1 MPIKNPK
8 EVFLRLLSDV
18 RQGAERSEKIYQEIG
33 QLAQDDQIR
42 EALEARSFVSGKTL
56 ATLDECF
63 RLLGEKPV
71 KTNSRI
77 QEVFLENFLETLG
90 EMQSPVARRIFIL
103 AKLNQL
109 AHIRIGEYVALIA
122 ASQASGNFGVGVL
135 LETCLADKVA
145 LVERTKRMIRNA
157 VETKLAER
165 AAAASA

>member
-33 QLAQDDQIR
+33 QLAQDEQIR
-42 EALEARSFVSGKTL
+42 EALEARAFVSGKTL

-71 KTNSRI
+71 KTNGRI

-90 EMQSPVARRIFIL
+90 EMQSPIARRIFIL

>member
-1 MPIKNPK
+1 MPVKNPK
-8 EVFLRLLSDV
+8 ELFVRLLSDV

-33 QLAQDDQIR
+33 QLAQDSQIR
-42 EALEARSFVSGKTL
+42 EALEARAFVSGKVL

-63 RLLGEKPV
+63 KLIGEKPT
-71 KTNSRI
+71 KSNSRI

-90 EMQSPVARRIFIL
+90 EMQSPIARRIYIL

-122 ASQASGNFGVGVL
+122 ASDAAGNLGVGVL
-135 LETCLADKVA
+135 LESCLGDKLA

-165 AAAASA
+165 AAAASS